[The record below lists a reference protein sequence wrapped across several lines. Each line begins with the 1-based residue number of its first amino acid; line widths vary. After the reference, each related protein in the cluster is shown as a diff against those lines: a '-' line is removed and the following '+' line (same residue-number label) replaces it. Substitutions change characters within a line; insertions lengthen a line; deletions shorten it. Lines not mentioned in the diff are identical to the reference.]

1 MRYVRITAILSAVVF
16 LLVGIVSVHAQDASP
31 SASSAAATA
40 SPSPTPEVF
49 DFNKAYK
56 DYVFVTDQYNVAH
69 STYVLARSQYFQ
81 AKTLASQAKAQDAT
95 AKMLI
100 ARDDVM
106 KAYLVALRL
115 RLSETDGVS
124 DTTKQGLF
132 TRIDTDVAFWK
143 THHDRIDSAASL
155 QDLTSDSNSAKLHFP
170 ITETLSYEVLSTIPQ
185 GKEFV
190 LRNQLA
196 DLLSQTKT
204 KISKI
209 RANGDLDTSESE
221 RWVLQTDQKLT
232 RSQDKEIAAQDL
244 ISKLTSTDPTNT
256 NQKKSV
262 IYGQVTQTLVDSLQ
276 YLKEASSYLKEV
288 LKRIKYK

>member
-16 LLVGIVSVHAQDASP
+16 LVVGIVSVHAQEASP
-31 SASSAAATA
+31 SASIVPSV

-56 DYVFVTDQYNVAH
+56 DYVFITDQYNSAH
-69 STYVLARSQYFQ
+69 SAYILARSQYFQ

-124 DTTKQGLF
+124 ETTKQGLF

-155 QDLTSDSNSAKLHFP
+155 FDLTTDSNTAKIHFA
-170 ITETLSYEVLSTIPQ
+170 ITESISYEVLSTIPQ

-190 LRNQLA
+190 LRNELA

-204 KISKI
+204 KISNI

-244 ISKLTSTDPTNT
+244 IAQLTSNDSSRQ
-256 NQKKSV
+256 NQKKNV
-262 IYGQVTQTLVDSLQ
+262 IYTQVTQTLSDSLQ

-288 LKRIKYK
+288 IKRIKYK